1 MYTDIVFN
9 ATVWRLTQLNAP
21 NSSLLHLLSISRLA
35 FAYVPINTM
44 VIYKHQFLSV
54 YFYFIVRYVVL
65 LKPNH
70 QNKDAHT
77 HIKNYYNYLKHKILE
92 TYIITKSVKR
102 C

>member
-1 MYTDIVFN
+1 
-9 ATVWRLTQLNAP
+9 
-21 NSSLLHLLSISRLA
+21 
-35 FAYVPINTM
+35 M

-92 TYIITKSVKR
+92 TYIITKSVKKMLVHYNHKLFLEIR
-102 C
+102 CYQV